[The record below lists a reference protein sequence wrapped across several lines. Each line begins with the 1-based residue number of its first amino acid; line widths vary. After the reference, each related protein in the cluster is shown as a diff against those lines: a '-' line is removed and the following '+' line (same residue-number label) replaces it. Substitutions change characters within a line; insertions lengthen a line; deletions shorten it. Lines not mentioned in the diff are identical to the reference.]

1 MKIILHVIHK
11 LRNDI
16 LKMIEPNTFHQKLFI
31 HKNIE
36 IDVWQIKSSD
46 NWVNLFLKALPTKTF
61 SKLINNI
68 GIQRYKDSRNFKLKN
83 SRKHNHVYIK
93 RATNKNVTTL
103 FFFSLKFC
111 SVGFY

>member
-1 MKIILHVIHK
+1 
-11 LRNDI
+11 
-16 LKMIEPNTFHQKLFI
+16 MIEPNTFHQKLLI

-61 SKLINNI
+61 YKLINNI
-68 GIQRYKDSRNFKLKN
+68 GIQRYKDSRNF
-83 SRKHNHVYIK
+83 NHVYIK

-103 FFFSLKFC
+103 NFFFRSSFVPLDFTNKIFKEI
-111 SVGFY
+111 VEAF